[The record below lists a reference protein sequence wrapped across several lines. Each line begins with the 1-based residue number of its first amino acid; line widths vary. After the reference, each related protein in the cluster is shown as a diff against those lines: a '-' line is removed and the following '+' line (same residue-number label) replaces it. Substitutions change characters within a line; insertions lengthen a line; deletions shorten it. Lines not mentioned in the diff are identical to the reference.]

1 MYVHESFS
9 TIKLSE
15 LVTSELRTVL
25 VSGGSP
31 VSLQSRLYWLSA
43 VARLRLGCCKNI
55 WDLIVKKYFNSV
67 EGSNLD
73 NLRGRLDV

>member
-15 LVTSELRTVL
+15 TVITELRTVL

-55 WDLIVKKYFNSV
+55 CKKVKNI
-67 EGSNLD
+67 
-73 NLRGRLDV
+73 

>member
-15 LVTSELRTVL
+15 TVTSELRTVL

-43 VARLRLGCCKNI
+43 VARLRLGCCKNNWYLVKNI
-55 WDLIVKKYFNSV
+55 WNLVKKYLSEV
-67 EGSNLD
+67 
-73 NLRGRLDV
+73 

>member
-15 LVTSELRTVL
+15 TVTSELLTVL

-55 WDLIVKKYFNSV
+55 WNLVKKYLSEV
-67 EGSNLD
+67 
-73 NLRGRLDV
+73 